1 MHSGRWCHGCS
12 RDLLGSWISLRTG
25 WRSGCGWGGRAGVPC
40 ASYQEAKGLCSR
52 YRSCSACFSVGLV
65 EMPGRSACWMRPR
78 RRSTISTWPVS
89 SLWSTLIG
97 LTASICWS
105 PIRNERWPRR
115 MCSTGLF
122 RMPPGPPLLYRSVC
136 RENKKSPMAR
146 SWRSFFGRNTD
157 QEQENGPTV
166 ASASDRSTE
175 DVEEG
180 NGDLAADLE
189 AYVEEPAEEVPT
201 AEEVQAERKEPAPED
216 VWEVDESEPVEPLP
230 EPGAV
235 DEAPEAI
242 AERQESAGWFGKL
255 RQGLSRS
262 RASFVGQ
269 LNAAVAEFRD
279 VEDEEFWE
287 RVEEILISSDVGVP
301 TTARLVA
308 KLEQEALEKNIKGGD
323 ELRKLMIEHAARM
336 LEGPVELDVSHT
348 PTVILMVGVN
358 GTGKT
363 TTIGKLSRFL
373 PGTKMFAAGDTF
385 RAAAIEQLQQWGER
399 TGTPVVAR
407 ERGADAAAVAHE
419 AVDAARSEG
428 TDVLL
433 IDTAGRLHTKV
444 NLMAELDK
452 VQRVVQRQLP
462 GAPHEVL
469 MTVDATT
476 GQNGLRQA
484 QMFKEVAGL
493 TGIILTKLDGTAKG
507 GIALAIAN
515 EVGVPI
521 KLISVGEKVEDLH
534 PFDAREFAEALFGDL

>member
-1 MHSGRWCHGCS
+1 
-12 RDLLGSWISLRTG
+12 
-25 WRSGCGWGGRAGVPC
+25 
-40 ASYQEAKGLCSR
+40 
-52 YRSCSACFSVGLV
+52 
-65 EMPGRSACWMRPR
+65 
-78 RRSTISTWPVS
+78 
-89 SLWSTLIG
+89 
-97 LTASICWS
+97 
-105 PIRNERWPRR
+105 
-115 MCSTGLF
+115 
-122 RMPPGPPLLYRSVC
+122 MPPGPPLLCRSVC
-136 RENKKSPMAR
+136 RESKKSPMAR
-146 SWRSFFGRNTD
+146 SWRSFFRRETD
-157 QEQENGPTV
+157 EEQENGPAV
-166 ASASDRSTE
+166 ASEPERSTE
-175 DVEEG
+175 DFEEG
-180 NGDLAADLE
+180 NGHLAADLQTSLEE
-189 AYVEEPAEEVPT
+189 AAEEVPT

-216 VWEVDESEPVEPLP
+216 VWEVDESEPEELLL

-235 DEAPEAI
+235 DEAPETI
-242 AERQESAGWFGKL
+242 AERQESGGWFGRLK
-255 RQGLSRS
+255 QGLSRS

-269 LNAAVAEFRD
+269 LNAAIAEFRD

-301 TTARLVA
+301 TTAKLVA
-308 KLEQEALEKNIKGGD
+308 ELEQEALERNIEGGD

-419 AVDAARSEG
+419 AVHAARSES

-484 QMFKEVAGL
+484 QMFKQVAGL

-534 PFDAREFAEALFGDL
+534 PFDASEFAEALFGDL

>member
-1 MHSGRWCHGCS
+1 
-12 RDLLGSWISLRTG
+12 
-25 WRSGCGWGGRAGVPC
+25 
-40 ASYQEAKGLCSR
+40 
-52 YRSCSACFSVGLV
+52 
-65 EMPGRSACWMRPR
+65 
-78 RRSTISTWPVS
+78 
-89 SLWSTLIG
+89 
-97 LTASICWS
+97 
-105 PIRNERWPRR
+105 
-115 MCSTGLF
+115 
-122 RMPPGPPLLYRSVC
+122 
-136 RENKKSPMAR
+136 MAR
-146 SWRSFFGRNTD
+146 SWRSFFRRGTD
-157 QEQENGPTV
+157 EEQENGPAVT
-166 ASASDRSTE
+166 SEPEQSTE
-175 DVEEG
+175 DLEEG
-180 NGDLAADLE
+180 NGHRPTDLE
-189 AYVEEPAEEVPT
+189 VIVEEAAEEVSV
-201 AEEVQAERKEPAPED
+201 AEEIQAERPEPTPADE
-216 VWEVDESEPVEPLP
+216 WEVEEADPGEVEDSLP
-230 EPGAV
+230 EPSAV
-235 DEAPEAI
+235 EEAGDPENVA
-242 AERQESAGWFGKL
+242 ARQESGGWFGRL

-262 RASFVGQ
+262 RDSFVGQ

-301 TTARLVA
+301 TTAKLVGE
-308 KLEQEALEKNIKGGD
+308 LEQEALEKNITSGA
-323 ELRKLMIEHAARM
+323 ELRELMIEHATSM
-336 LEGPVELDVSHT
+336 LEGPVELDVSHQ

-373 PGTKMFAAGDTF
+373 PGTTMFAAGDTF

-419 AVDAARSEG
+419 AVHEARREG

-444 NLMAELDK
+444 NLMAELEK
-452 VQRVVQRQLP
+452 VQRVVGRQLP

-484 QMFKEVAGL
+484 KMFKEVAGL

>member
-1 MHSGRWCHGCS
+1 M
-12 RDLLGSWISLRTG
+12 
-25 WRSGCGWGGRAGVPC
+25 
-40 ASYQEAKGLCSR
+40 
-52 YRSCSACFSVGLV
+52 
-65 EMPGRSACWMRPR
+65 
-78 RRSTISTWPVS
+78 
-89 SLWSTLIG
+89 
-97 LTASICWS
+97 
-105 PIRNERWPRR
+105 
-115 MCSTGLF
+115 
-122 RMPPGPPLLYRSVC
+122 
-136 RENKKSPMAR
+136 
-146 SWRSFFGRNTD
+146 
-157 QEQENGPTV
+157 
-166 ASASDRSTE
+166 
-175 DVEEG
+175 
-180 NGDLAADLE
+180 
-189 AYVEEPAEEVPT
+189 PT
-201 AEEVQAERKEPAPED
+201 AEEVQAERKEPAAED
-216 VWEVDESEPVEPLP
+216 VWEVEEPASGEVEEALP
-230 EPGAV
+230 EPTPVEAEPDAEAV
-235 DEAPEAI
+235 AEA
-242 AERQESAGWFGKL
+242 QESAGWFGRL

-279 VEDEEFWE
+279 VDDEEFWE
-287 RVEEILISSDVGVP
+287 RVEEIMISSDVGVP
-301 TTARLVA
+301 TTAKLVA
-308 KLEQEALEKNIKGGD
+308 ELEQEALEKNITSGA
-323 ELRKLMIEHAARM
+323 ELRELMIEHATRM

-373 PGTKMFAAGDTF
+373 PGTTMFAAGDTF
-385 RAAAIEQLQQWGER
+385 RAAAIEQLQKWGER

-419 AVDAARSEG
+419 AIQAARREG

>member
-1 MHSGRWCHGCS
+1 
-12 RDLLGSWISLRTG
+12 
-25 WRSGCGWGGRAGVPC
+25 
-40 ASYQEAKGLCSR
+40 
-52 YRSCSACFSVGLV
+52 
-65 EMPGRSACWMRPR
+65 
-78 RRSTISTWPVS
+78 
-89 SLWSTLIG
+89 
-97 LTASICWS
+97 
-105 PIRNERWPRR
+105 
-115 MCSTGLF
+115 
-122 RMPPGPPLLYRSVC
+122 
-136 RENKKSPMAR
+136 MAR
-146 SWRSFFGRNTD
+146 SWRNFFRKSTD
-157 QEQENGPTV
+157 EERENGPAV
-166 ASASDRSTE
+166 ASEKEPAAE
-175 DVEEG
+175 VVEEG
-180 NGDLAADLE
+180 NGHHPVDLE
-189 AYVEEPAEEVPT
+189 PDDDVLTEDVPT
-201 AEEVQAERKEPAPED
+201 AEEVQAERKEPAAAD
-216 VWEVDESEPVEPLP
+216 VWTVEEVASGEEALP
-230 EPGAV
+230 EPSPVEEEPNAEAV
-235 DEAPEAI
+235 AEA
-242 AERQESAGWFGKL
+242 QESAGWFGRL

-262 RASFVGQ
+262 RNSFVGQ

-279 VEDEEFWE
+279 VDDEEFWE
-287 RVEEILISSDVGVP
+287 RVEEIMISSDVGVP
-301 TTARLVA
+301 TTAKLVA
-308 KLEQEALEKNIKGGD
+308 ELEQEALEKNITNGA
-323 ELRKLMIEHAARM
+323 ELRELMIEHATRM

-373 PGTKMFAAGDTF
+373 PGTTMFAAGDTF
-385 RAAAIEQLQQWGER
+385 RAAAIEQLQTWGER

-419 AVDAARSEG
+419 AIEAARREG

-452 VQRVVQRQLP
+452 VQRVVRRQLP

-484 QMFKEVAGL
+484 QMFKQVAGL

-507 GIALAIAN
+507 GIALSIAN

>member
-1 MHSGRWCHGCS
+1 
-12 RDLLGSWISLRTG
+12 
-25 WRSGCGWGGRAGVPC
+25 
-40 ASYQEAKGLCSR
+40 
-52 YRSCSACFSVGLV
+52 
-65 EMPGRSACWMRPR
+65 MPQG
-78 RRSTISTWPVS
+78 
-89 SLWSTLIG
+89 
-97 LTASICWS
+97 
-105 PIRNERWPRR
+105 
-115 MCSTGLF
+115 
-122 RMPPGPPLLYRSVC
+122 PLLLCRSVC
-136 RENKKSPMAR
+136 RESKKSPMAR
-146 SWRSFFGRNTD
+146 SWRSFFRRNPD
-157 QEQENGPTV
+157 EEQEQ
-166 ASASDRSTE
+166 ATE
-175 DVEEG
+175 DLEEG
-180 NGDLAADLE
+180 NGHHPTDLE
-189 AYVEEPAEEVPT
+189 AMVEEASEEVSA
-201 AEEVQAERKEPAPED
+201 AEEVQAERQEPTPADE
-216 VWEVDESEPVEPLP
+216 WEVEESLP
-230 EPGAV
+230 EASV
-235 DEAPEAI
+235 VEEAGDAGTF
-242 AERQESAGWFGKL
+242 AARQESGGWFGRL

-262 RASFVGQ
+262 RDSFVGQ
-269 LNAAVAEFRD
+269 FNVAVAEFRD

-301 TTARLVA
+301 TTAKLVGE
-308 KLEQEALEKNIKGGD
+308 LEQEALEKNITSGA
-323 ELRKLMIEHAARM
+323 ELRELMIEHATSM
-336 LEGPVELDVSHT
+336 LEGQVELDVSHQ

-373 PGTKMFAAGDTF
+373 PGTTMFAAGDTF

-419 AVDAARSEG
+419 AVHEARREG

-452 VQRVVQRQLP
+452 VQRVIGRQLP

-484 QMFKEVAGL
+484 KMFKEVAGL

>member
-1 MHSGRWCHGCS
+1 
-12 RDLLGSWISLRTG
+12 
-25 WRSGCGWGGRAGVPC
+25 
-40 ASYQEAKGLCSR
+40 
-52 YRSCSACFSVGLV
+52 
-65 EMPGRSACWMRPR
+65 
-78 RRSTISTWPVS
+78 
-89 SLWSTLIG
+89 
-97 LTASICWS
+97 
-105 PIRNERWPRR
+105 
-115 MCSTGLF
+115 
-122 RMPPGPPLLYRSVC
+122 
-136 RENKKSPMAR
+136 MAR
-146 SWRSFFGRNTD
+146 SWRNFFRKSEDEGL
-157 QEQENGPTV
+157 ENGPAV
-166 ASASDRSTE
+166 ATEAPPEAAEGTEAPEADVPSA
-175 DVEEG
+175 EEV
-180 NGDLAADLE
+180 LAAR
-189 AYVEEPAEEVPT
+189 EEPAATEVAEVEEATPG
-201 AEEVQAERKEPAPED
+201 EVEAA
-216 VWEVDESEPVEPLP
+216 LP
-230 EPGAV
+230 EPGEIE
-235 DEAPEAI
+235 EAPDARAV
-242 AERQESAGWFGKL
+242 AEGQESAGWFGRL
-255 RQGLSRS
+255 RRGMSRS
-262 RASFVGQ
+262 RESFVGQ

-279 VEDEEFWE
+279 AEDEEFWE

-301 TTARLVA
+301 TTAKLVA
-308 KLEQEALEKNIKGGD
+308 ELEQEALEKNITSGK
-323 ELRKLMIEHAARM
+323 ELRELMVEHAARM
-336 LEGPVELDVSHT
+336 LEGPVELDISHE

-373 PGTKMFAAGDTF
+373 PGTTMFAAGDTF

-407 ERGADAAAVAHE
+407 ERGADAAAVAHDAIQE
-419 AVDAARSEG
+419 ARREA

-452 VQRVVQRQLP
+452 VQRVIGRQLP

-484 QMFKEVAGL
+484 KMFKEVAGL

>member
-1 MHSGRWCHGCS
+1 
-12 RDLLGSWISLRTG
+12 
-25 WRSGCGWGGRAGVPC
+25 
-40 ASYQEAKGLCSR
+40 
-52 YRSCSACFSVGLV
+52 
-65 EMPGRSACWMRPR
+65 
-78 RRSTISTWPVS
+78 
-89 SLWSTLIG
+89 
-97 LTASICWS
+97 
-105 PIRNERWPRR
+105 
-115 MCSTGLF
+115 
-122 RMPPGPPLLYRSVC
+122 MPPGPPLLCRSVC
-136 RENKKSPMAR
+136 RESKKSPMAR
-146 SWRSFFGRNTD
+146 SWRSFFRRDTD
-157 QEQENGPTV
+157 EEQVNGPAV
-166 ASASDRSTE
+166 ASEPEHSPRDVE
-175 DVEEG
+175 DV
-180 NGDLAADLE
+180 NGRLAADLGSF
-189 AYVEEPAEEVPT
+189 VEVPS
-201 AEEVQAERKEPAPED
+201 AEEVQAERKEPAPDD
-216 VWEVDESEPVEPLP
+216 VWEIEETEPGEAEESLP

-235 DEAPEAI
+235 DEAPETI
-242 AERQESAGWFGKL
+242 AERQDSGGWFGRL

-262 RASFVGQ
+262 RTSFVGQ

-301 TTARLVA
+301 TTAKLVA
-308 KLEQEALEKNIKGGD
+308 DLEQEALERNITSGA
-323 ELRKLMIEHAARM
+323 ELRELMIEHATRM

-419 AVDAARSEG
+419 AIHAARREG

-515 EVGVPI
+515 QVGVPI
-521 KLISVGEKVEDLH
+521 KLISVGEKLEDLH
-534 PFDAREFAEALFGDL
+534 PFDALEFAEALFGDL

>member
-1 MHSGRWCHGCS
+1 
-12 RDLLGSWISLRTG
+12 
-25 WRSGCGWGGRAGVPC
+25 
-40 ASYQEAKGLCSR
+40 
-52 YRSCSACFSVGLV
+52 
-65 EMPGRSACWMRPR
+65 
-78 RRSTISTWPVS
+78 
-89 SLWSTLIG
+89 
-97 LTASICWS
+97 
-105 PIRNERWPRR
+105 
-115 MCSTGLF
+115 
-122 RMPPGPPLLYRSVC
+122 
-136 RENKKSPMAR
+136 MAR
-146 SWRSFFGRNTD
+146 LWRSFFRRETD
-157 QEQENGPTV
+157 NEQESGPAV
-166 ASASDRSTE
+166 ASEPERSTE

-180 NGDLAADLE
+180 NGHLVADLE
-189 AYVEEPAEEVPT
+189 AFEEEA

-216 VWEVDESEPVEPLP
+216 VWEVDESEESLP

-235 DEAPEAI
+235 DEAPEMI
-242 AERQESAGWFGKL
+242 AERQESGGWFGRLK
-255 RQGLSRS
+255 QGLSRS

-301 TTARLVA
+301 TTAKLVGE
-308 KLEQEALEKNIKGGD
+308 LEQEALERNITSGA
-323 ELRKLMIEHAARM
+323 ELRELMIEHATSM
-336 LEGPVELDVSHT
+336 LEGPVELDVSHE

-419 AVDAARSEG
+419 AVHAARREG

-452 VQRVVQRQLP
+452 VQRVVRRQLP

-484 QMFKEVAGL
+484 QMFKQVAGL

-507 GIALAIAN
+507 GIALAIAD